1 MVAEQGAKEI
11 GAATRPSADGSAAR
25 ITEGSIEHYA
35 AHAALGCATG
45 SVSGNCASGA
55 TGGVLGEMSALA
67 YKKEHAGS
75 MTQAELRERAGNRA
89 AMIGA
94 VSGAV
99 VGEGGD
105 AVHSGSNA
113 ARNAA
118 ENNVFRDQIIDKQ
131 MELQYLEGQISKEE
145 LESYRE
151 QKIETIEDI
160 VITSVKVVD
169 RASDFIGPA
178 GPIKAVGKKTFKVGF
193 KKIVTSFKKLVTSKD
208 QKLLINANKNQ
219 KLLPAPK
226 TNKQISKAKEDKGTV
241 INTGGVGS
249 EGITVLGKY
258 PTYVHKANDLKARSF
273 NIPAD
278 VWNQMT
284 PDEQWQ
290 ANMKFLDRAIIRKD
304 KIILSNPVRKI
315 NETTGYFKDELE
327 YLLEKGYKLN
337 KNGTELI
344 KNKYD
349 E

>member
-1 MVAEQGAKEI
+1 MVAEQGAKQI
-11 GAATRPSADGSAAR
+11 GAATRTGLDGSAAR

-105 AVHSGSNA
+105 AVHAGSNA

-160 VITSVKVVD
+160 VIAVD
-169 RASDFIGPA
+169 KASDFAAPL
-178 GPIKAVGKKTFKVGF
+178 KAVGKKTLKIGF
-193 KKIVTSFKKLVTSKD
+193 KKIVTNKD
-208 QKLLINANKNQ
+208 QKLLINTNKNQ

-226 TNKQISKAKEDKGTV
+226 TNKQISKAKEDKGSV
-241 INTGGVGS
+241 INTGGVGNRTIKVYRVYGDKS
-249 EGITVLGKY
+249 EANGFSWSDINPLEVKDYRDKAGLPDGNTGRFVVEGKAKY
-258 PTYVHKANDLKARSF
+258 TD
-273 NIPAD
+273 
-278 VWNQMT
+278 
-284 PDEQWQ
+284 
-290 ANMKFLDRAIIRKD
+290 
-304 KIILSNPVRKI
+304 IILQRAALPLNGK
-315 NETTGYFKDELE
+315 
-327 YLLEKGYKLN
+327 KGGLN
-337 KNGTELI
+337 ELI
-344 KNKYD
+344 IDPKSVNI
-349 E
+349 ERVSGANPEF